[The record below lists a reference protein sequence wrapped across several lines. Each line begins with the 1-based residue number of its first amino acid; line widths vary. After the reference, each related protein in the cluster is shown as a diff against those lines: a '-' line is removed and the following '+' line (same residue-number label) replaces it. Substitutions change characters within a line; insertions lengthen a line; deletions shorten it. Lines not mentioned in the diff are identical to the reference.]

1 MTSKELDFISLFGLT
16 KVRSHRINASSCF
29 HGANVWCFFVCVG
42 VTLLRLH
49 ELMGQLSLL
58 TEQILPPPT
67 HFSHPLVI
75 CTHAGPREPGK
86 CQKLPAVTSWLFQVQ
101 SFISNV
107 KKKETRM
114 VSGMIFTN
122 HSVFSWIWQ
131 HVQACKHTFTLIFSD
146 KTGLNVPSGESFQGI
161 SLH

>member
-1 MTSKELDFISLFGLT
+1 MLCVGLRAGFYLSRQ
-16 KVRSHRINASSCF
+16 KVRSHRINASSSF
-29 HGANVWCFFVCVG
+29 HGVNGRCFFVRVG
-42 VTLLRLH
+42 FTLLRLH

-58 TEQILPPPT
+58 TKQIRPPPT
-67 HFSHPLVI
+67 HCSHPLVI

-107 KKKETRM
+107 RKRN
-114 VSGMIFTN
+114 TN
-122 HSVFSWIWQ
+122 GVWYDLYQPFSVFMGLATCSSQ
-131 HVQACKHTFTLIFSD
+131 QTGTFTLIFSD
-146 KTGLNVPSGESFQGI
+146 KTQLNVPSSESFQCI